1 MSEWVKK
8 ALPNSSSSYNKNQ
21 TSIQTTAHLRTTTI
35 TKPQSQT
42 IACLRTTKTKLQS
55 QTIGCLQTTKIKHRS
70 QTIALFH
77 KINITLH
84 LPLHFIEDKGCKT
97 AQLKP

>member
-1 MSEWVKK
+1 MSEWVKN

-21 TSIQTTAHLRTTTI
+21 TSIQTTAHLCTATI

-42 IACLRTTKTKLQS
+42 IACLQTTKTNHQS
-55 QTIGCLQTTKIKHRS
+55 QTIGCLQTMKTKHHS
-70 QTIALFH
+70 QTIARFH

-84 LPLHFIEDKGCKT
+84 FPLHFIEDKGCKT